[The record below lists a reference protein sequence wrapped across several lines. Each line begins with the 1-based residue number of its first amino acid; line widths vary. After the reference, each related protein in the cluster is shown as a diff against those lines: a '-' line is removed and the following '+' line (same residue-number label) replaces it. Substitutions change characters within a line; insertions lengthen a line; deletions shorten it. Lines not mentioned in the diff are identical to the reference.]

1 MANSS
6 AQVVKHTKDLWLQPR
21 KLRLKPF
28 CLRLGWVSLV
38 NMSPEL
44 LKLTWKK
51 YLEGKEKLMICDI
64 LHHLANMMETVI
76 ANFAAAA
83 TASWLVVIFD
93 DVTADRSSKMNTE
106 MYRAKASAHHIWPNV
121 SCKSSPRVSLSKEMK
136 YFSFTK
142 SVTWSQ
148 HNRASF
154 VVTKKRIG
162 GRKTHKQGAAAVK
175 T

>member
-1 MANSS
+1 M
-6 AQVVKHTKDLWLQPR
+6 KHTKDLWLQPR

-51 YLEGKEKLMICDI
+51 YLEGKAYDLWHTAPSSQHDGDK
-64 LHHLANMMETVI
+64 VI